1 MNQVPWLV
9 RRSWQGMII
18 FRIGFTAGSTLDWT
32 KGLAKQFVQQY
43 IRGALGIET
52 IDKYISLRAQCFIFT

>member
-1 MNQVPWLV
+1 MNQVPWLA

-18 FRIGFTAGSTLDWT
+18 SKIGFTAESTLDWT
-32 KGLAKQFVQQY
+32 KGLAKQFVQQH
-43 IRGALGIET
+43 IRRALGIES